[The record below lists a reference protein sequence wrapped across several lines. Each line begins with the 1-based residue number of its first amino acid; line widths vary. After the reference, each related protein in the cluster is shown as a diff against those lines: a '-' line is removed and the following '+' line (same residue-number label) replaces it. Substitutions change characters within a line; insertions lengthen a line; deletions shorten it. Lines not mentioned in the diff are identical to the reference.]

1 MNDLGL
7 WGWIAWFF
15 WVFVFFAYL
24 MVLFSILSDLF
35 RDHKLNGWLKAVW
48 IIFLIFVPFL
58 TALVYL
64 IARGN
69 GMTKRGMAQAA
80 EMRKAQDEY
89 IRTDRGDGIRREQ
102 RGRHREGEVAP
113 RLGRHHAGGV
123 RRHQVEGTRR
133 LSPRR
138 PTEEAAPS
146 ARTGRLFASSDPRAK
161 GWPNHPS
168 GMTTGTNLDTRLDP
182 QPTRRAAVHPSYGS

>member
-1 MNDLGL
+1 MDL
-7 WGWIAWFF
+7 WSWIAWFF

-35 RDHKLNGWLKAVW
+35 RDSSLNGWLKAVW

-69 GMTKRGMAQAA
+69 GMTQRGMQQAA

-89 IRTDRGDGIRREQ
+89 IRQT
-102 RGRHREGEVAP
+102 
-113 RLGRHHAGGV
+113 AGTAG
-123 RRHQVEGTRR
+123 
-133 LSPRR
+133 
-138 PTEEAAPS
+138 
-146 ARTGRLFASSDPRAK
+146 SSSVDDIAK
-161 GWPNHPS
+161 AKSLLDS
-168 GMTTGTNLDTRLDP
+168 GAITQAEFDSIKSKALAG
-182 QPTRRAAVHPSYGS
+182 